1 MIWSIGTI
9 VNSAKPASITV
20 EPKFTEEVIDW
31 RKNGIKNINLDSS
44 KSKISKLKGFIVNG
58 KEKAEN
64 SISHLDIEPLAYM
77 LRMDENEFLIEPIDE
92 KYEKIVKDNEKE
104 LLNQFLEKK

>member
-1 MIWSIGTI
+1 M
-9 VNSAKPASITV
+9 
-20 EPKFTEEVIDW
+20 
-31 RKNGIKNINLDSS
+31 
-44 KSKISKLKGFIVNG
+44 
-58 KEKAEN
+58 
-64 SISHLDIEPLAYM
+64 DIEPLAYM